1 MALPRS
7 AAAAVEPQREVR
19 IPAAMPDRFPE
30 PQVSPGDRKP
40 GEPCLRRQPLANL
53 FAQLRG
59 DRLIRIDAQDPVAG
73 GLFGGEVLLIGETL
87 ERPDEYSG
95 AIARGDLSG
104 AVLAAGVHQN
114 DFVAPR
120 QATQAFLEVL
130 FLVERDHGG
139 RHSER
144 AVELSQSG
152 SPPELDL
159 RAKM

>member
-7 AAAAVEPQREVR
+7 SAAAVEPQREVR

-30 PQVSPGDRKP
+30 PQVSPGNCKP
-40 GEPCLRRQPLANL
+40 GDPRLRRQPLADL

-59 DRLIRIDAQDPVAG
+59 DRLIRVDAQDPIAG
-73 GLFGGEVLLIGETL
+73 GLFGGEIFLAGKAL

-95 AIARGDLSG
+95 PIARGDLSR

-120 QATQAFLEVL
+120 QAAQAFLEVL
-130 FLVERDHGG
+130 FLVERNHGG
-139 RHSER
+139 
-144 AVELSQSG
+144 
-152 SPPELDL
+152 
-159 RAKM
+159 